1 MPQLFK
7 IGPYIVYFWSNEGFP
22 QEPVHVH
29 VREGRPSANATKFWI
44 TKSGKTLL
52 ANNNSC
58 IREKDLRLI
67 QRIVEANSE
76 SIINAWKRHFDT
88 SWRLEISASGT
99 AFVGKSNAKVL
110 WLNGQLS

>member
-1 MPQLFK
+1 MHISSWNWPETEALPMPQLFK

-76 SIINAWKRHFDT
+76 SIINAWKRHFD
-88 SWRLEISASGT
+88 SIS
-99 AFVGKSNAKVL
+99 FYC
-110 WLNGQLS
+110 